1 MARAPPPRS
10 WATWSRTRRISR
22 PTGSRVPT
30 WRRCR
35 RCPPRSASWPR
46 YWRRTTWSFFTT
58 STCSPWVI
66 SAQRVT
72 DLFRS
77 LLAPAHQ
84 ASHARGT
91 FLLHLWG
98 AGWLR
103 RQVYVRRSLLLLGAV
118 TLGASGRS
126 RIRPRL
132 VRRGRRRC
140 RACRPRGAVGRRRD
154 RLEDVFDGHV
164 GGARVL
170 NRLGRHVVRLGRED
184 RPVGEDA
191 VELHLPQRGGD
202 DPGRDIADIA
212 VWCPV
217 KPEDVVQ
224 QGLVAVIALQL

>member
-10 WATWSRTRRISR
+10 WATWCRTRRISR

-30 WRRCR
+30 WRRWR
-35 RCPPRSASWPR
+35 RCPARSASWPR

-91 FLLHLWG
+91 FLLDLRG

-103 RQVYVRRSLLLLGAV
+103 SQVYVGRSLLLLGAV
-118 TLGASGRS
+118 TLGATGWP
-126 RIRPRL
+126 RIRGRL
-132 VRRGRRRC
+132 LRRGRRR
-140 RACRPRGAVGRRRD
+140 RLARRPRAGLGGRGD
-154 RLEDVFDGHV
+154 RLEGVLHGHV
-164 GGARVL
+164 GGAPIP
-170 NRLGRHVVRLGRED
+170 NRLGPH
-184 RPVGEDA
+184 
-191 VELHLPQRGGD
+191 
-202 DPGRDIADIA
+202 PGRLRPQYPPASQNS
-212 VWCPV
+212 
-217 KPEDVVQ
+217 PETP
-224 QGLVAVIALQL
+224 LL